1 MTLTDITEASGKIH
15 PLLSTLHTKFLWF
28 PPLASAPRA
37 CRFCQSRVV
46 VRQFLHNREPILSRA
61 TPPHTHSRYSV
72 ELLCSLPRAG
82 STSASMNAILR
93 RLGKLVFESLCIHVE
108 NLHWNLSW
116 FAFCCCNKTPRTKLG
131 EGSIYFILHFQ
142 VMVYHWGKPGQDLKA
157 GSPRQKHGAENHLLA
172 CCLVLSISPLA
183 QTSLPRDGAT
193 HSGLDPPTLKQNSLS
208 QIWTS
213 SSDLGNSSTGVPSSQ
228 VRLCLDDNKSW
239 AAHTGFHI
247 SYPDCQCVTG

>member
-116 FAFCCCNKTPRTKLG
+116 FAFCCCNKILTKCNLGRKVVHFIINYTIHHEGTRSRTHN
-131 EGSIYFILHFQ
+131 E
-142 VMVYHWGKPGQDLKA
+142 
-157 GSPRQKHGAENHLLA
+157 
-172 CCLVLSISPLA
+172 CCLNWLA
-183 QTSLPRDGAT
+183 S
-193 HSGLDPPTLKQNSLS
+193 K
-208 QIWTS
+208 ITS
-213 SSDLGNSSTGVPSSQ
+213 SSLSYTQDHLPKGSMAHRELAPPPLPSI
-228 VRLCLDDNKSW
+228 N
-239 AAHTGFHI
+239 
-247 SYPDCQCVTG
+247 